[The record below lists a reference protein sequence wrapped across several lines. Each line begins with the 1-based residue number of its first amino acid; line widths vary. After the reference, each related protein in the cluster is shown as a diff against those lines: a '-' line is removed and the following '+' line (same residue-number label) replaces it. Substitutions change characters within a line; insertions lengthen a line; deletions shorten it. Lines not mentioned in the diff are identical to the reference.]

1 MIILEKL
8 LNLGRKIIPKPIFN
22 FFQPVYHLSLGL
34 LGALLYRFPSKKL
47 KVIGITGTKGKS
59 TTVYLAGKALEAAG
73 FKVGWISSLSIKV
86 TDKEW
91 LNPYHLTMPGRMFIQ
106 KTLRK
111 MVKKGCEYALI
122 EVTSEG
128 IKQHRHNFINFDT
141 AVFTN
146 LAPEH
151 LEAHGGFENYKK
163 AKGQLF
169 KALKRNGKL
178 IVNLDDSNANYFLEF
193 KAKEKIGFSIKR
205 KNKEL
210 KVDKII
216 LGVDFQIE
224 KTGISFTIENTRFN
238 LKLLGIFN
246 IYNALSAISIS
257 LLEKISLD
265 EIKSALES
273 IKVIPGRMEEISKGQ
288 NFRVF
293 VDLAHTPDSF
303 EQVFKLAKKLSQ
315 GNIISVFGS
324 AGGGRDKWKRP
335 ELGKIASQYSD
346 YIILT
351 NEDPYNEDPI
361 SIVESIKQGISNSVN
376 FEKIMDRRQAIH
388 KALSLAKEE
397 DIVLILG
404 KGTEATMVIGSRK
417 IPWDDRRVVKEEL
430 GKLYA

>member
-1 MIILEKL
+1 MILDKL

-22 FFQPVYHLSLGL
+22 FFQPIYHLSLGL
-34 LGALLYRFPSKKL
+34 LAVFLYRFPSRKL

-59 TTVYLAGKALEAAG
+59 TTLYLAGKTLEEAG
-73 FKVGWISSLSIKV
+73 FKVGWISSLSIKIA
-86 TDKEW
+86 DKEW

-106 KTLRK
+106 KTLK
-111 MVKKGCEYALI
+111 EMVKAGCEYALI

-128 IKQHRHNFINFDT
+128 IKQHRHNFIDFDT

-163 AKGQLF
+163 AKGKLF
-169 KALKRNGKL
+169 KALKKNGKS
-178 IVNLDDSNANYFLEF
+178 IINLDDNNVDYFSQF
-193 KAKEKIGFSIKR
+193 KAKEKIGFSIRTESK
-205 KNKEL
+205 KL

-216 LGVDFQIE
+216 LGADCKIE
-224 KTGISFTIENTRFN
+224 KTGISFIVKDTRFN

-246 IYNALSAISIS
+246 IYNALSAISIG
-257 LLEKISLD
+257 LLEKISLN
-265 EIKSALES
+265 EIKLALES
-273 IKVIPGRMEEISKGQ
+273 IKVIPGRMEEISQNQ

-303 EQVFKLAKKLSQ
+303 EQVFKLAKKLSR
-315 GNIISVFGS
+315 GRIISVFGS

-335 ELGKIASQYSD
+335 ELGKIASRYSD

-351 NEDPYNEDPI
+351 NEDPYSEDPV
-361 SIVESIKQGISNSVN
+361 SIVDSIKQGIGDSVN
-376 FEKIMDRRQAIH
+376 FEKIMDRRQAIN
-388 KALSLAKEE
+388 KALSLAKEK

-404 KGTEATMVIGSRK
+404 KGTEATMVVGSNS
-417 IPWDDRRVVKEEL
+417 IPWDDRRVVREEL

>member
-1 MIILEKL
+1 MILDKL

-22 FFQPVYHLSLGL
+22 FFQPIYHLSLGL
-34 LGALLYRFPSKKL
+34 LAVFLYRFPSRKL

-59 TTVYLAGKALEAAG
+59 TTLYLAGKTLEEAG
-73 FKVGWISSLSIKV
+73 LKVGWISTLSIKIA
-86 TDKEW
+86 DKEW

-106 KTLRK
+106 KTLK
-111 MVKKGCEYALI
+111 EMVKVGCEYALI

-128 IKQHRHNFINFDT
+128 IKQHRHNFIDFDT

-163 AKGQLF
+163 AKGKLF
-169 KALKRNGKL
+169 KSLKRNGKS
-178 IVNLDDSNANYFLEF
+178 IINLDDNNVDYFSQF
-193 KAKEKIGFSIKR
+193 KAKEKIGFSIRTESK
-205 KNKEL
+205 KL

-216 LGVDFQIE
+216 LGVDCKIE
-224 KTGISFTIENTRFN
+224 KTGISFIVKDTRFN

-246 IYNALSAISIS
+246 IYNALSAISIG
-257 LLEKISLD
+257 LLEKISLN
-265 EIKSALES
+265 EIKLALES
-273 IKVIPGRMEEISKGQ
+273 IKVIPGRMEEISQNQ

-303 EQVFKLAKKLSQ
+303 KQVFKLARKLSR
-315 GNIISVFGS
+315 GRIISVFGS

-335 ELGKIASQYSD
+335 ELGKIASRYSD

-351 NEDPYNEDPI
+351 NEDPYDEDPV
-361 SIVESIKQGISNSVN
+361 SIVDSIKQGIGDSVN
-376 FEKIMDRRQAIH
+376 FEKIMDRRQAIN
-388 KALSLAKEE
+388 KALSLAKEK

-404 KGTEATMVIGSRK
+404 KGTEATMVVGSNS
-417 IPWDDRRVVKEEL
+417 IPWDDRRVVREEL

>member
-1 MIILEKL
+1 MILDKL

-22 FFQPVYHLSLGL
+22 FFQPIYHLSLGL
-34 LGALLYRFPSKKL
+34 LAVFLYRFPSRKL

-59 TTVYLAGKALEAAG
+59 TTLYLAGKTLEEAG
-73 FKVGWISSLSIKV
+73 FKVGWISSLSIKIA
-86 TDKEW
+86 DKEW

-106 KTLRK
+106 KTLK
-111 MVKKGCEYALI
+111 EMVKVGCEYALI

-128 IKQHRHNFINFDT
+128 IKQHRHNFIDFDT

-163 AKGQLF
+163 AKGKLF
-169 KALKRNGKL
+169 KALKKNGKS
-178 IVNLDDSNANYFLEF
+178 IINLDDNNVDYFSQF
-193 KAKEKIGFSIKR
+193 KAKEKIGFSIRTESK
-205 KNKEL
+205 KL

-216 LGVDFQIE
+216 LGADCKIE
-224 KTGISFTIENTRFN
+224 KTGISFIVKDTRFN

-246 IYNALSAISIS
+246 IYNALSAISIG
-257 LLEKISLD
+257 LLEKISLN
-265 EIKSALES
+265 EIKLALES
-273 IKVIPGRMEEISKGQ
+273 IKVIPGRMEEISQNQ

-303 EQVFKLAKKLSQ
+303 EQVFKLAKKLSR
-315 GNIISVFGS
+315 GRIISVFGS

-335 ELGKIASQYSD
+335 ELGKIASRYSD

-351 NEDPYNEDPI
+351 NEDPYSEDPV
-361 SIVESIKQGISNSVN
+361 SIVDSIKQGIGDSVN
-376 FEKIMDRRQAIH
+376 FEKIMDRRQAIN
-388 KALSLAKEE
+388 KALSLAKEK

-404 KGTEATMVIGSRK
+404 KGTEATMVVGSNS
-417 IPWDDRRVVKEEL
+417 IPWDDRRVVREEL

>member
-1 MIILEKL
+1 MKNLLRKITPDFL
-8 LNLGRKIIPKPIFN
+8 LNL
-22 FFQPVYHLSLGL
+22 YHLAFAFF
-34 LGALLYRFPSKKL
+34 GAIIYRFPSKKL

-59 TTVYLAGKALEAAG
+59 TTLYLTGKALEGAG

-86 TDKEW
+86 ADKEW
-91 LNPYHLTMPGRMFIQ
+91 LNPYHLTMPGRTFIQ

-111 MVKKGCEYALI
+111 MVKEGCEYALI

-128 IKQHRHNFINFDT
+128 IKQHRHNFINFNT

-151 LEAHGGFENYKK
+151 LEAHGGFENYRE
-163 AKGQLF
+163 AKGKLF
-169 KALKRNGKL
+169 KVLKGNGKS
-178 IVNLDDSNANYFLEF
+178 IINLDDKNAEYFLQF
-193 KAKEKIGFSIKR
+193 KAKEKIGFSFKQG
-205 KNKEL
+205 NKEL
-210 KVDKII
+210 KVDNTI
-216 LGVDFQIE
+216 LGTDCQIE
-224 KTGISFTIENTRFN
+224 KTGISFIVKNIKFYS
-238 LKLLGIFN
+238 KLLGEFN
-246 IYNALSAISIS
+246 AYNVLTAIAI
-257 LLEKISLD
+257 LITENIQIEKFKKGLENV
-265 EIKSALES
+265 
-273 IKVIPGRMEEISKGQ
+273 KVIPGRMEEISKGQ

-303 EQVFKLAKKLSQ
+303 EQVFKLAKKLSHKK
-315 GNIISVFGS
+315 IISVFGS

-351 NEDPYNEDPI
+351 NEDPYDEDPD
-361 SIVESIKQGISNSVN
+361 SIINSIKEGIGNN
-376 FEKIMDRRQAIH
+376 IDLEKIMDRRQAIN
-388 KALSLAKEE
+388 KALILAKEN

-404 KGTEATMVIGSRK
+404 KGTEATMVIGSNK

>member
-1 MIILEKL
+1 MILDKL

-22 FFQPVYHLSLGL
+22 FFQPIYHLSLGL
-34 LGALLYRFPSKKL
+34 LAVFLYRFPSRKL

-59 TTVYLAGKALEAAG
+59 TTLYLAGKTLEEAG
-73 FKVGWISSLSIKV
+73 FKVGWISSLSIKIA
-86 TDKEW
+86 DKEW

-106 KTLRK
+106 KTLK
-111 MVKKGCEYALI
+111 EMVKAGCEYALI

-128 IKQHRHNFINFDT
+128 IKQHRHNFIDFDT

-163 AKGQLF
+163 AKGKLF
-169 KALKRNGKL
+169 KSLKRNGKS
-178 IVNLDDSNANYFLEF
+178 IINLDDNNVDYFSQF
-193 KAKEKIGFSIKR
+193 KAKEKIGFSIRTESK
-205 KNKEL
+205 KL

-216 LGVDFQIE
+216 LGVDCKIE
-224 KTGISFTIENTRFN
+224 KTGISFIVKDTRFN

-246 IYNALSAISIS
+246 IYNALSAISIG
-257 LLEKISLD
+257 LLEKISLN
-265 EIKSALES
+265 EIKLALES
-273 IKVIPGRMEEISKGQ
+273 IKVIPGRMEEISQSQ

-303 EQVFKLAKKLSQ
+303 EQVFKLAKKLSR
-315 GNIISVFGS
+315 GRIISVFGS

-335 ELGKIASQYSD
+335 ELGKIASRYSD

-351 NEDPYNEDPI
+351 NEDPYSEDPV
-361 SIVESIKQGISNSVN
+361 SIVDSIKQGIGDSVN
-376 FEKIMDRRQAIH
+376 FEKIMDRRQAIN
-388 KALSLAKEE
+388 KALSLAKEK

-404 KGTEATMVIGSRK
+404 KGTEATMVVGSNS
-417 IPWDDRRVVKEEL
+417 IPWDDRRVVREEL

>member
-1 MIILEKL
+1 MIDKL

-22 FFQPVYHLSLGL
+22 FFQPIYHLSLGL
-34 LGALLYRFPSKKL
+34 LAVFLYRFPSRKL

-59 TTVYLAGKALEAAG
+59 TTLYLAGKTLEEAG
-73 FKVGWISSLSIKV
+73 FKVGWISSLSIKIA
-86 TDKEW
+86 DKEW

-106 KTLRK
+106 KTLK
-111 MVKKGCEYALI
+111 EMVKVGCEYALI

-128 IKQHRHNFINFDT
+128 IKQHRHNFIDFDT

-163 AKGQLF
+163 AKGKLF
-169 KALKRNGKL
+169 KSLKRNGKS
-178 IVNLDDSNANYFLEF
+178 IINLDDNNVDYFSQF
-193 KAKEKIGFSIKR
+193 KAKEKIGFSIRTESK
-205 KNKEL
+205 KL

-216 LGVDFQIE
+216 LGADCKIE
-224 KTGISFTIENTRFN
+224 KTGISFIVKDTRFN

-246 IYNALSAISIS
+246 IYNALSAISIG
-257 LLEKISLD
+257 LLEKISLN
-265 EIKSALES
+265 EIKLALES
-273 IKVIPGRMEEISKGQ
+273 IKVIPGRMEEISQNQ

-303 EQVFKLAKKLSQ
+303 EQVFKLAKKLSR
-315 GNIISVFGS
+315 GRIISVFGS

-335 ELGKIASQYSD
+335 ELGKIASRYSD

-351 NEDPYNEDPI
+351 NEDPYDEDPV
-361 SIVESIKQGISNSVN
+361 SIVDSIKQGIGDSVN
-376 FEKIMDRRQAIH
+376 FEKIMDRRQAIN
-388 KALSLAKEE
+388 KALSLAKEK

-404 KGTEATMVIGSRK
+404 KGTEATMVVGSNS
-417 IPWDDRRVVKEEL
+417 IPWDDRRVVREEL